1 MSYALTSANET
12 PSPTPPRKG
21 EGEAEEN
28 HELIEKAVQP
38 PVQGRWLALGFIA
51 LAQLMVALDATI
63 VSIALPSA
71 QRALGASDAE
81 RQWVITAYTLAFG
94 GLLLLGGRFADSFGR
109 TRTFLSALVGFA
121 LASALGGV
129 APSFGILLAARALQ
143 GAFAALLAPTALSLL
158 AVTFTEARDRAR
170 AFAVY
175 GSIAGSG
182 AAIGLLLGGI
192 LTQSL
197 NWRWCLY
204 ANVPIALVAAV
215 GGWRVLAGTRGATAR
230 RFDIPGV
237 LLATGGLVA
246 LVYACT
252 QAVSAGWGSSGVIA
266 VLLASAVLL
275 SLFIVRETRTAAPLM
290 PLKIV
295 LDRNRGGAYLA
306 VACTI
311 AGMFGA
317 FLFLTY
323 YLQVVLHYSPVQ
335 AGLAFL
341 PLTLAS
347 QAGSWGIASV
357 LMPRVPAR
365 AIMAPGALVAAVG
378 MLLLTQIQVNSGYLT
393 HVLPAEILLGIGV
406 ACVMV
411 PAFSIGTL
419 GIDPRQAG
427 VAAAIVNTASQ
438 VGGSLGTALLNTVAA
453 SATSAYLAGHSPSPG
468 VLAQGLV
475 HGYSVATG
483 WAAGFLA
490 VGALL
495 IALLINANKAVRHPS
510 PTPPRGGGENP
521 EPPTRTGGE
530 IVNMQRR

>member
-1 MSYALTSANET
+1 MSYALKSANEPGQ
-12 PSPTPPRKG
+12 PS
-21 EGEAEEN
+21 
-28 HELIEKAVQP
+28 I
-38 PVQGRWLALGFIA
+38 QGRWLALGFIA

-109 TRTFLSALVGFA
+109 KRTFLSALVGFA

-192 LTQSL
+192 LTQYL

-230 RFDIPGV
+230 RFEIPGV

-252 QAVSAGWGSSGVIA
+252 
-266 VLLASAVLL
+266 
-275 SLFIVRETRTAAPLM
+275 
-290 PLKIV
+290 
-295 LDRNRGGAYLA
+295 
-306 VACTI
+306 
-311 AGMFGA
+311 
-317 FLFLTY
+317 
-323 YLQVVLHYSPVQ
+323 
-335 AGLAFL
+335 
-341 PLTLAS
+341 
-347 QAGSWGIASV
+347 
-357 LMPRVPAR
+357 
-365 AIMAPGALVAAVG
+365 
-378 MLLLTQIQVNSGYLT
+378 
-393 HVLPAEILLGIGV
+393 
-406 ACVMV
+406 
-411 PAFSIGTL
+411 
-419 GIDPRQAG
+419 
-427 VAAAIVNTASQ
+427 
-438 VGGSLGTALLNTVAA
+438 
-453 SATSAYLAGHSPSPG
+453 
-468 VLAQGLV
+468 
-475 HGYSVATG
+475 
-483 WAAGFLA
+483 
-490 VGALL
+490 
-495 IALLINANKAVRHPS
+495 
-510 PTPPRGGGENP
+510 
-521 EPPTRTGGE
+521 
-530 IVNMQRR
+530 